1 MKYQPTLEH
10 MDGRGFSVRYAEMRD
25 KRRRARKNAEKI
37 IEKAKKLNIGNMQS
51 PKLARAIY
59 YTCEIGDEILSKL
72 YNAVAIALAYIY
84 KLDKGEKIDKPEIEI
99 PDDLIFDEF
108 GNKNV

>member
-1 MKYQPTLEH
+1 
-10 MDGRGFSVRYAEMRD
+10 MR
-25 KRRRARKNAEKI
+25 
-37 IEKAKKLNIGNMQS
+37 S

-108 GNKNV
+108 EIKMFNRNISKLIVTFAFLQCGNLSFKSCRIL

>member
-1 MKYQPTLEH
+1 
-10 MDGRGFSVRYAEMRD
+10 MDGRGYSFRYAEMRD